1 MSLNKRLIILL
12 LPIVIFGY
20 GCATFFVYQYQK
32 MNIVELEQA
41 KLEQRMLQLQG
52 TFNEE
57 AAVADNLMGLFLE
70 GRYLASFLSNDPS
83 NYRDAALSQS
93 LNQMTNQFLINR
105 SSRLSFAI
113 YSGDRQPLFYYER
126 STDPFASISSA
137 QQNLSLEMMDNR
149 IMSKRKLVIDESGA
163 RFMSGR
169 LLDKVAFLPFRGRN
183 IISSVNV
190 SVSVQLDQFSALLRH
205 IEESYL
211 TTAHWS
217 NETHSVNG
225 FSHSIEVFPEYYLTI
240 TPDET
245 VLSSPLFSFLINLIV
260 TALVLG
266 STTYGLLLF
275 LISRYIT
282 SPITKLD
289 AELTEVMFFQKDNIS
304 PTLSRSEVG
313 QLSKKFHDLFEKL
326 QANLKHTHEMAV
338 TDTLTSL
345 PNRIRFHEYAKHILI
360 KAERNNEFVSMIYID
375 LDNFKFVNDTYGHEA
390 GDELLCSLAKDLNGL
405 ILQIQESGGS
415 CMVSRLSGDEFAIV
429 LQHHTAEEVDV
440 LAQSVVELFS
450 TGYHSDNYHFPV
462 SASMGIA
469 SYPEDGPTLNELI
482 ASADMAMYHA
492 KRSGKNRFE
501 HYSVSIAAEARRM
514 KSIENHLKV
523 VDCDNE
529 FTLVYMPYTGVD
541 DQVKG
546 FEVLIRWHSPEL
558 GNVDPEEFIPIAE
571 QTGTYA
577 KIDKWVFE
585 TAFKKLPEIRAI
597 FGDDCTLSVN
607 ISAAELGHI
616 MALEH
621 LVALKKQY
629 GIANGSVEI
638 ELTETFAYA
647 ESDVVFDV
655 LNGLQE
661 AGFSIVIDDFGAGY
675 TPLLHM
681 IDYPVSK
688 VKLDKVLTTRMTGPE
703 YSKLLKPLIELC
715 HLQGIVVTAE
725 GVENQAQQQ
734 FLKEAGCDFFQGY
747 WLSKPIPFEELDAWF
762 TQYQTLTFYQDLN

>member
-1 MSLNKRLIILL
+1 MSLNRRLILLL

-20 GCATFFVYQYQK
+20 GFATFFVYQYQK
-32 MNIVELEQA
+32 INIVELEQA

-52 TFNEE
+52 LFNEE
-57 AAVADNLMGLFLE
+57 AAVTDNLMGLFLE
-70 GRYLASFLSNDPS
+70 GRYLANFLSREPS
-83 NYRDAALSQS
+83 SYRDSALSQS
-93 LNQMTNQFLINR
+93 LNQMTNQFLINS
-105 SSRLSFAI
+105 SSRVSFAM
-113 YSGDRQPLFYYER
+113 YNGVGQPLFYYKR
-126 STDPFASISSA
+126 SADPFADISPA
-137 QQNLSLEMMDNR
+137 HQTLSFDMINNR
-149 IMSKRKLVIDESGA
+149 IISERQLVNDESGS
-163 RFMSGR
+163 RFISGR
-169 LLDKVAFLPFRGRN
+169 LLDRVAFLPFKGRD
-183 IISSVNV
+183 IRASVQL
-190 SVSVQLDQFSALLRH
+190 SFSVQLDQFSTLLGRL
-205 IEESYL
+205 EESYM
-211 TTAHWS
+211 TTAKWS
-217 NETHSVNG
+217 NIPNEEKG
-225 FSHSIEVFPEYYLTI
+225 LSHSIEVFPGYYLTVQPHEAVI
-240 TPDET
+240 
-245 VLSSPLFSFLINLIV
+245 SSPMLAFLIRLIA
-260 TALVLG
+260 TAVALG
-266 STTYGLLLF
+266 SVTYGLLLL
-275 LISRYIT
+275 LISRFIT

-289 AELTEVMFFQKDNIS
+289 KELTEVMFYQKDNIS
-304 PTLSRSEVG
+304 STFSKSEVG
-313 QLSKKFHDLFEKL
+313 QLSKKFYELFGEL
-326 QANLKHTHEMAV
+326 QANLKHTHQMAV

-345 PNRIRFHEYAKHILI
+345 PNRIRFYEYAKHILI
-360 KAERNNEFVSMIYID
+360 KAEQNNDFVSMVYID

-390 GDELLCSLAKDLNGL
+390 GDELLCSLATDLSGL
-405 ILQIQESGGS
+405 VSFIQQNNGS
-415 CMVSRLSGDEFAIV
+415 CMASRLSGDEFAIV

-450 TGYHSDNYHFPV
+450 TGYRSDNYHFPV

-469 SYPEDGPTLNELI
+469 SYPGDGPTLNELI

-523 VDCDNE
+523 VDCENE
-529 FTLVYMPYTGVD
+529 FALVYMPYTGID

-597 FGDDCTLSVN
+597 FGEDCTLSVN
-607 ISAAELGHI
+607 ISAAELGHR

-621 LVALKKQY
+621 LVALKKHY
-629 GIANGSVEI
+629 GIADGSVEI

-655 LNGLQE
+655 LHGLQE

-725 GVENQAQQQ
+725 GVENQEQQR
-734 FLKEAGCDFFQGY
+734 FLKEAGCDYFQGY
-747 WLSKPIPFEELDAWF
+747 WLTKPIPFEELDAWF
-762 TQYQTLTFYQDLN
+762 TRYQTLTFYQDLN